1 MLFLIQYAR
10 AMHSIRRFLSQQG
23 WLATLDHRAERS
35 RWALWLRSLFSVL
48 DFDDFATL
56 DTPWWTLAAG
66 RKVGHFLEKNPSAR
80 VIEWGSGASTLWLA
94 KRSGSVISIESD
106 PDWAARVINSVPK
119 NVTLIQPTIPPAS
132 SATTVGSTRW
142 GFRGLDFEH
151 YVGAIDTLEGNFDL
165 VVIDGRAR
173 EACFDYALQRLAPG
187 GIILF
192 DNTNRRRYQA
202 ALARHD
208 AEITRETSWGLTP
221 ILMWPSWT
229 SIIRKNTDYAATVSS
244 RVSSASRAEA

>member
-10 AMHSIRRFLSQQG
+10 VMHGARRLLSQKG
-23 WLATLDHRAERS
+23 WLTKLDHRAETS

-66 RKVGHFLEKNPSAR
+66 RKVGLFLDQNPTAR

-94 KRSGSVISIESD
+94 TRSGSVISIESD
-106 PDWAARVINSVPK
+106 PEWATRVINAVPE
-119 NVTLIQPTIPPAS
+119 NVTIIQPEIPAAS
-132 SATTVGSTRW
+132 STTTVGSQRW
-142 GFRGLDFEH
+142 GFQGLNFEH
-151 YVGAIDTLEGNFDL
+151 YVGAIDTLEGAFDL

-173 EACFDYALQRLAPG
+173 EACLDKALERLAPG

-192 DNTNRRRYQA
+192 DNTNRRRYRA
-202 ALARHD
+202 ALARHR

-221 ILMWPSWT
+221 ILMWPSHT
-229 SIIRKNTDYAATVSS
+229 SVIGKNTDYAAKVSS
-244 RVSSASRAEA
+244 RVSSASRALA